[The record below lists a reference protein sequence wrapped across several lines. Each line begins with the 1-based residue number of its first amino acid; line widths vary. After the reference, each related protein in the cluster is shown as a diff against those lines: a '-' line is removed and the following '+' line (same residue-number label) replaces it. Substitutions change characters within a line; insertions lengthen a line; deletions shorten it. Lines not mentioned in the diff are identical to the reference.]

1 MNSEMNIPRL
11 MTIRQI
17 AATGLMPEHALRTL
31 VKTGRAPSFK
41 VGNRVLIKARKR
53 LEKMAHA
60 PENKDA
66 EWAKEIRRREHIAD
80 YYKSKK

>member
-1 MNSEMNIPRL
+1 MEQSDGGFFVVNTYERIWEMNTTIPRL

-41 VGNRVLIKARKR
+41 VGNKNLINYDKLLQQLQA
-53 LEKMAHA
+53 L
-60 PENKDA
+60 
-66 EWAKEIRRREHIAD
+66 
-80 YYKSKK
+80 

>member
-1 MNSEMNIPRL
+1 MKGIEGMNSEMNIPRL

-41 VGNRVLIKARKR
+41 VGNKNLINYDKLIEQLQA
-53 LEKMAHA
+53 L
-60 PENKDA
+60 
-66 EWAKEIRRREHIAD
+66 
-80 YYKSKK
+80 